1 MILVISS
8 RYEFSF
14 ITNTASFEGLEIAE
28 STSEVTRTAKYACN
42 YLLRVAAVSTSSP
55 SCTMHEISD
64 THNASTTIVRETASV
79 MELC

>member
-1 MILVISS
+1 MISVMSC
-8 RYEFSF
+8 RYESSF

-28 STSEVTRTAKYACN
+28 STSEITRTANYACN

-64 THNASTTIVRETASV
+64 THNASTTIFRETASV
-79 MELC
+79 TDLC